1 MILSFS
7 LWHASKP
14 VRELIFKAL
23 FCCAVLVVVSLS
35 GLVLLVNYLIVS
47 IGSLLQKKSKT
58 HDRYG

>member
-1 MILSFS
+1 VILSFS

-14 VRELIFKAL
+14 MRELISKVL

-47 IGSLLQKKSKT
+47 IGSLLQKKSGT

>member
-14 VRELIFKAL
+14 LRGLFLKTL
-23 FCCAVLVVVSLS
+23 FCCAALVLISLS

-47 IGSLLQKKSKT
+47 IGSLLHRKSKP
-58 HDRYG
+58 HDKYG